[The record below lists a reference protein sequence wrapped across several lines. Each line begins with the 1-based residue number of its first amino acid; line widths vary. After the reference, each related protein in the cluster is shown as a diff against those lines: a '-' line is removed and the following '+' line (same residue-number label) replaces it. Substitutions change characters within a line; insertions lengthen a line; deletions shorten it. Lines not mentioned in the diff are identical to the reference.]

1 MMKFLFVKRRFAW
14 PRASGHDV
22 HTYQMMLHLQKQ
34 GHPISL
40 LSLEPSDDKALEG
53 LELYW
58 SECSQEPSQTMQ
70 LPSDPPLTY
79 WQRRFV
85 SFWGINPNWIPAT
98 QAAVESSGA
107 EVVVVSGRELLPLLA
122 GITGRKRVWYAA
134 DDAVLHH
141 LSLLIPS
148 KPSTWGNLKMAAIG
162 ALYERTHSKL
172 TDRVWVVSPRDA
184 AFGKFWMPSASFDC
198 VPNGVDAQ
206 FFSPRAVSKKPKSC
220 VFWGRLDF
228 PPNIDAVRWFS
239 EQVWR
244 EIHRRHPDA
253 SFHVYGFAPTDE
265 VRQMAQQFQFDLVAD
280 SPDIRDA
287 VSSCEV
293 VVLPFIS
300 GAGIKNKLLEASG
313 MQLPIIASPMAMNGI
328 DDSQLSPCLVAKKP
342 SHWIDHLERLWSDPK
357 LRQSLGAT
365 ARQWCLEFASWDT
378 TAKKAAAALQATPST
393 AKQ

>member
-1 MMKFLFVKRRFAW
+1 
-14 PRASGHDV
+14 
-22 HTYQMMLHLQKQ
+22 
-34 GHPISL
+34 

-53 LELYW
+53 LDLYW
-58 SECSQEPSQTMQ
+58 SRCGLDARQTNPLPADPQ
-70 LPSDPPLTY
+70 LGY

-85 SFWGINPNWIPAT
+85 SFWGLNPNWIAAT
-98 QAAVESSGA
+98 EEAVEASGA
-107 EVVVVSGRELLPLLA
+107 DVVVVSGRELLPLLA
-122 GITGRKRVWYAA
+122 GKIGCKRVWYAA

-162 ALYERTHSKL
+162 GLYERTHSKL

-184 AFGKFWMPSASFDC
+184 AFGRFWMPSASFDC
-198 VPNGVDAQ
+198 VPNGVDAD
-206 FFSPRAVSKKPKSC
+206 FFSPREVSKKPKSC

-239 EQVWR
+239 EHVWR
-244 EIHRRHPDA
+244 DIKRRHPDA
-253 SFHVYGFAPTDE
+253 SFHVYGFAPTE
-265 VRQMAQQFQFDLVAD
+265 EIRRMALQFQFDLVAD

-342 SHWIDHLERLWSDPK
+342 SQWIDYLERLWRDPT
-357 LRQSLGAT
+357 LRQSQGAN

-378 TAKKAAAALQATPST
+378 TARKAAAALQATRST
-393 AKQ
+393 EGQ